1 MMAMLMSSGSG
12 GVSEEFLTSIKE
24 ALQSGGTKQL
34 CKYSFRDLKRD
45 LKGIQST

>member
-24 ALQSGGTKQL
+24 ALQSGGNKNPIHL
-34 CKYSFRDLKRD
+34 DINIKFF
-45 LKGIQST
+45 GEAF